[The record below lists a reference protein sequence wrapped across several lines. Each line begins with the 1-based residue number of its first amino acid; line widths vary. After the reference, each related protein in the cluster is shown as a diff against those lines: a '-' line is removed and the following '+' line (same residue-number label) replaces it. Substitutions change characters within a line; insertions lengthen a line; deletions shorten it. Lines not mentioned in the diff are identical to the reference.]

1 MTNRHHM
8 RAAGTTA
15 TILVLALALVG
26 CGSGGGNA
34 ESGPARGPVG
44 PGGGGVAK
52 PDTGAADGTTSTGED
67 PQSTFAVDVDT
78 ASYGYARRQMSAF
91 VELQQAEFADAAR
104 GYTAVKHQ
112 AEVGTGY
119 FDQVATALNPT
130 AGTLAMSGSTE
141 AQQFA

>member
-78 ASYGYARRQMSAF
+78 ASYGYARRQILAGRLPSPSDVRPEGARPR
-91 VELQQAEFADAAR
+91 VHEF
-104 GYTAVKHQ
+104 G
-112 AEVGTGY
+112 
-119 FDQVATALNPT
+119 
-130 AGTLAMSGSTE
+130 
-141 AQQFA
+141 